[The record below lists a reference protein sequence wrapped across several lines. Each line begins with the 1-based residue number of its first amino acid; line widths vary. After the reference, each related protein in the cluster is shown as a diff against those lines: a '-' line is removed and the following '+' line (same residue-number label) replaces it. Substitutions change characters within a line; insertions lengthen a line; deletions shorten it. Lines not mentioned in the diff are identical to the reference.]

1 MQKIWAVESVDTRTG
16 ARTIIATTLRGE
28 DAQRIAQNAG
38 QGEGYT
44 IETRLY

>member
-1 MQKIWAVESVDTRTG
+1 MQKIWAVEAVYAYNG
-16 ARTIIATTLRGE
+16 ARVIIATTMSGDE
-28 DAQRIAQNAG
+28 AKRIAQNAG